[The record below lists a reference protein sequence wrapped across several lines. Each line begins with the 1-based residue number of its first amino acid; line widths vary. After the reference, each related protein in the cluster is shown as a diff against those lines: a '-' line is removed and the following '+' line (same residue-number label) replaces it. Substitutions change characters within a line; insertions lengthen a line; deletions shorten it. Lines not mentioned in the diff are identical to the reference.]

1 MMLVAGIAALYDIR
15 TWKIPNW
22 LILLGLE
29 TGIFITVWQ
38 NGVRTGSIRVLAGIW
53 IPIGILYVMFLAGWL
68 GAGDI
73 KLFSAVGAFY
83 DLEDRAVCIYCRW
96 NVVIVLCDKFAH
108 PQKETA
114 WFGWQ
119 GRETQDSFFSGY
131 LAGVS
136 GVCSIWIKE
145 VAV

>member
-1 MMLVAGIAALYDIR
+1 MILVASIAALYDIR

-73 KLFSAVGAFY
+73 KLFSAY
-83 DLEDRAVCIYCRW
+83 DLEDLAVCIYCRW
-96 NVVIVLCDKFAH
+96 NFVIVLCDKSAH

>member
-1 MMLVAGIAALYDIR
+1 MEFVPEVFVYLQGYGFHSVCDVSGRMAWCGRYQIIFGCR
-15 TWKIPNW
+15 S
-22 LILLGLE
+22 IL
-29 TGIFITVWQ
+29 
-38 NGVRTGSIRVLAGIW
+38 W
-53 IPIGILYVMFLAGWL
+53 I
-68 GAGDI
+68 
-73 KLFSAVGAFY
+73 Y
-83 DLEDRAVCIYCRW
+83 DLEDLAVCIYCRW
-96 NVVIVLCDKFAH
+96 NFVIVLCDKSAH

>member
-1 MMLVAGIAALYDIR
+1 MD
-15 TWKIPNW
+15 
-22 LILLGLE
+22 LGCPCDSRPRRRY
-29 TGIFITVWQ
+29 
-38 NGVRTGSIRVLAGIW
+38 NGGGT
-53 IPIGILYVMFLAGWL
+53 
-68 GAGDI
+68 
-73 KLFSAVGAFY
+73 
-83 DLEDRAVCIYCRW
+83 
-96 NVVIVLCDKFAH
+96 AH